1 MAAIYRNWNYEYSYW
16 QLSGNSWKF
25 QFSSKGTLTRTMRS
39 FPATSQ
45 RAKPKDLFMNA
56 TSRSVSSGGGTFA
69 TMNFTTNSGQ
79 NLYTDYPVVTMFPT
93 SGTRTK
99 ASAWGSPAF
108 TEPPLNIS
116 RAAMY
121 NSIRNKIRG
130 DSVNLGTMLGEYSET
145 AETFLHLAKT
155 VTSRG
160 RNLIR
165 RHPSIARAK
174 RMVDIPSTAAA
185 AHLQWTYGMKPLAQ
199 DLGQAVA
206 EIKVGLQTT
215 PPYLEGVVK
224 RKDRVFTT
232 AYRDSNSTIYAYTA
246 KSELTREVRLRT
258 QYRAYTNT
266 NPLLTSL
273 AAHGLLNPLS
283 IAWELTPYSF
293 VVDWFIN
300 VGDGI
305 ASLDNLILFSSLY
318 VLDSTSTRTYEY
330 LTPPS
335 NSRTWGGKQYFEYSR
350 SDVRNAPTT
359 ISMIVTPEYEASQSL
374 GHIING
380 LALLQMARGRF

>member
-1 MAAIYRNWNYEYSYW
+1 MAAIYRNWNYEFTYW
-16 QLSGNSWKF
+16 TLSGNAWKF
-25 QFSSKGTLTRTMRS
+25 SFSSKGSYTRTMRS
-39 FPATSQ
+39 YPATSQ
-45 RAKPKDLFMNA
+45 RAKPKDLFMSA
-56 TSRSVSSGGGTFA
+56 TTRSVSSSGGSFA
-69 TMNFTTNSGQ
+69 TMNWTANNGQ
-79 NLYTDYPVVTMFPT
+79 NLYTDYPVVLMFPT
-93 SGTRTK
+93 SNSRTK
-99 ASAWGSPAF
+99 ASAWGSPVF
-108 TEPPLNIS
+108 TEPPVTIS

-145 AETFLHLAKT
+145 AETFLSLAKT

-174 RMVDIPSTAAA
+174 RMVDIPSTAAS

-224 RKDRVFTT
+224 RKDRVTTT
-232 AYRDSNSTIYAYTA
+232 AWRDSNSTIYAYTA
-246 KSELTREVRLRT
+246 KSELTRETRLRT
-258 QYRAYTNT
+258 QYRAYANT

-273 AAHGLLNPLS
+273 ASHGLLNPLS
-283 IAWELTPYSF
+283 ITWELTPYSF

-318 VLDSTSTRTYEY
+318 VMDSTSTRTYEY
-330 LTPPS
+330 LTPTP
-335 NSRTWGGKQYFEYSR
+335 NARTWGTQTYFEYKRTDSR
-350 SDVRNAPTT
+350 VAPTA
-359 ISMIVTPEYEASQSL
+359 ISMIVTPEYKASQSL
-374 GHIING
+374 GHIVNG